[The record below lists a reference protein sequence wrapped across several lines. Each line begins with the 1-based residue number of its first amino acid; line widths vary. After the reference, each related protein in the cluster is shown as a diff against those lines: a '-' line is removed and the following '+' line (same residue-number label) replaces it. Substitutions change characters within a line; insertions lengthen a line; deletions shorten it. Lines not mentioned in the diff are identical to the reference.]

1 MTELISLAE
10 LDRSQGVTFFNRD
23 EFRRLLNMYSMR
35 VATGEWKDY
44 AVDVRGQSASF
55 SIFRH
60 SYETPIFTITKKMGR
75 RTEFILTSGRQ
86 ILKTAR
92 SLDEVLKAMDKP
104 IRLLQGGRS

>member
-10 LDRSQGVTFFNRD
+10 LGRQQGVTFFNRD

-60 SYETPIFTITKKMGR
+60 SYETPLFTITKKMGR

>member
-10 LDRSQGVTFFNRD
+10 LGRQQGVTFFNRD

-60 SYETPIFTITKKMGR
+60 SYETPLFTITKKMGR

-86 ILKTAR
+86 ILKPAR

-104 IRLLQGGRS
+104 IRLLQGGRI